1 MSDWSYQREE
11 SSLNVPVGK
20 HRVRIKEVKKKQS
33 KKGNDMLEITLQVSG
48 MNSLLWHYIVF
59 MPDRPE
65 MTNRMLTQ
73 FFDSFK
79 DIKDG
84 DFVLANWVG
93 KIGACMVAVDKNDDS
108 RTRIS
113 YFIKA
118 DKQDDLPAWVEPQ
131 NSKGAVTESAEG
143 FVDMSKIDDVP
154 FM

>member
-1 MSDWSYQREE
+1 MAWDYQREE
-11 SSLNVPVGK
+11 GFEQVPVGK
-20 HRVRIKEVKKKQS
+20 HRIRVKEVEKTQS
-33 KKGNDMLEITLQVSG
+33 KAGNDMLKLTFQVSG
-48 MNSLLWHYIVF
+48 MNNLLFHYIVF
-59 MPDRPE
+59 MEDHKDV
-65 MTNRMLTQ
+65 TNRMLTN

-131 NSKGAVTESAEG
+131 NSKGTVTESADG